1 MTMQL
6 PLSFSEIIA
15 LIFLIIALIV
25 CIRLVIYLLK
35 RIWNKKKYKL
45 VWTAIDFVERRSNLS
60 YDEFVKE
67 YASVGQPVIITDVLK
82 DWKATTKWTLD
93 FFKSECG
100 TIKCA
105 VKEDKDEIEGLMTIA
120 DYIDYINIGD
130 SDRRFYLANWFI
142 SDHPQL
148 LDDYKEPIYFPN
160 WLQRLPR
167 KLLKKYELENPEL
180 FIGHKD
186 TSIGLHKDPNNGSAW
201 LGMIRGRKQIV
212 LFTPDQ
218 EELLYSGKVN
228 VFNPNLEKFPLY
240 AKTNSIEVI
249 LEAGEILYIPP
260 NWWHHVRNLE
270 NTIAVGS
277 LLLNEW
283 NSELFFQSITE
294 KNSIKGHLL
303 PLVLEFPW
311 LGKTLFAIGVI

>member
-1 MTMQL
+1 MQL
-6 PLSFSEIIA
+6 PLYFSEIIA
-15 LIFLIIALIV
+15 LSFLIVALIV

-35 RIWNKKKYKL
+35 RRWNKEKYKL
-45 VWTAIDFVERRSNLS
+45 VWTPIDFVERRSNLS
-60 YDEFVKE
+60 YNEFVKE
-67 YASVGQPVIITDVLK
+67 YASVGKPVIITDVLK

-105 VKEDKDEIEGLMTIA
+105 VKEDKNEIEGLMTIA
-120 DYIDYINIGD
+120 DYIDYINIGN

-148 LDDYKEPIYFPN
+148 LEDYKEPIYFPN

-167 KLLKKYELENPEL
+167 KLLKKYELDNPEL

-228 VFNPNLEKFPLY
+228 VFNPNLDKFPLY
-240 AKTNSIEVI
+240 AKTNSVEVI

-294 KNSIKGHLL
+294 KNPIKGHLL

>member
-1 MTMQL
+1 MQL